1 MVVQSKEIL
10 HQHMLK
16 VYLKLL
22 SEGRPPFCKKDEFL
36 EKFLAIE
43 KEIVDQSEV
52 GDIKYNIMVEAGKWE
67 RALEALE
74 SVQGRDD
81 WVLSEKAWISYTYMD
96 QIAKNEEDRKQ
107 LIESATNM
115 LQDAIT
121 KNAANLNARI
131 RLGTLLHITNKSDNK
146 T

>member
-1 MVVQSKEIL
+1 MKENL
-10 HQHMLK
+10 YQHMLK
-16 VYLKLL
+16 VYLSLL
-22 SEGRPPFCKKDEFL
+22 SEGRPPFFKKDDFL

-115 LQDAIT
+115 L
-121 KNAANLNARI
+121 
-131 RLGTLLHITNKSDNK
+131 
-146 T
+146 